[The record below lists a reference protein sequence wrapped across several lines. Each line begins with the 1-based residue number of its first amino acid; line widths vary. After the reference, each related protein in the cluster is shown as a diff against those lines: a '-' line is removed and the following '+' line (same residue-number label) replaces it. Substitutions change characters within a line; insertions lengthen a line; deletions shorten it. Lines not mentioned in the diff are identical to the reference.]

1 MKEMLLLNFKRIIAY
16 SLALTIISGSTLCIE
31 TADFIKNDIAVS
43 AVNTGYGGSCGEN
56 CKWSFD
62 SETGTLTISGSGKM
76 ADYSYDSQPWLGYAA
91 DIKSVTIE
99 NGITSIGNN
108 AFYNCSALSS
118 ITIPDSVASIGSYA
132 FNKTPF
138 LENQTTDVKYA
149 GKCVIDCNTNVTE
162 VEIKSDT
169 VGIADDAFY
178 SCKSLTEV
186 TIPDSVTNIGED
198 AFFNCTSL
206 TEVTIPNSVT
216 SIGKYAF
223 YECTSLTEVT
233 IPDSVASI
241 DSWAFFGTPFL
252 NNQTTDV
259 KYAGKWVIDCNENVT
274 EVEIKPDTVGI
285 ANNAFDNCSSFSSI
299 TIPDSVTSIGASAF
313 AFCDSLTGITIPNS
327 VTSIGDL
334 AFSNCHSLKEVTIPN
349 SVTSISAYA
358 FASCKSLTEVTIP
371 DSITSIGKHAFYSCT
386 SLEDV
391 YYTGTETQWNNI
403 NIDSN
408 NNESLKNAVIHYN
421 YSPSDEN
428 SDYSGSCG
436 ENCTY
441 SFDSATGILTISGTG
456 DMTDYTDSSAPE
468 TKPWLYLRDNIK
480 SIIVEEGVTSV
491 TNFAFSGINALL
503 TVSLPKSLT
512 SIGNTAFENCES
524 LKSVTVQGNSLQSI
538 GYEAFSGCSSLESI
552 TLPDSIKSVGDG
564 AFFGCTS
571 LKKAN
576 IPTAVTEIGNGMFQ
590 GCTVLE
596 DIEIPDG
603 VTSINSVAFSGCKA
617 LAEINIP
624 KSVTSVADSAFSG
637 CTLLTDIYIF
647 NSSMEIGSE
656 SFGYEDDSSLISG
669 VTIHG
674 YADSTAQKY
683 ADSNSISF
691 KALPDNH
698 CGENCTYSFNSKTGT
713 LTISGSGK
721 MADYSDFSTASWF
734 DYEQDI
740 KSVVIEDGITSI
752 GNFAFYQCSNLKSV
766 SIPDSV
772 TSIGDSAFY
781 YCKNLL
787 SIQIPDSVTSI
798 GSWAL
803 GGCSSLTSVIVP
815 DGITSIEYSAFRNCS
830 SLLAIAI
837 PESVISFGD
846 DAFENCTALA
856 DIYYSGTETKW
867 NDIKIGSYNEDL
879 NNAAVHYDYSKDSN
893 YIGSC
898 GKDCTYSFSSATGTL
913 TISGTGNMND
923 YENSP
928 PWYGY
933 AADIK
938 SVTIENGI
946 TSIGN
951 YAFHNCSSLSSI
963 TIPDS
968 VTSIGDYAFA
978 ATNLESIII
987 PDSVTHMGTYVFS
1000 QCSRLCDIVLSKS
1013 LSDIELGTFYF
1024 CLNLTEINIPS
1035 SVAYIS
1041 IDAFTNCYSLEK
1053 INVESTNKYY
1063 ISENGVLFNKSKSSL
1078 IEYPEGKKDTGY
1090 TIPDSVTSIGDD
1102 AFEDCASLTK
1112 ITIPDSVTS
1121 IGNRA
1126 FDNCTKLE
1134 DVYYKGTETQWNSI
1148 ETGSDND
1155 PLTSAT
1161 IHYNY
1166 SPSDEN
1172 SDYSGSCG
1180 ENCTYSFDSATGIL
1194 TISGT
1199 GDMTGYTESN
1209 ELPWASYNTDIKS
1222 VVIEN
1227 GITSIGDYVF
1237 FNCSSLTSITIPN
1250 SVTSIGEYVFAQ
1262 CKSLTS
1268 ITIPDKVL
1276 RIGENAFLACESLTD
1291 ITVDNKNNYYSSIDG
1306 VLFNKAQSS
1315 LIKYPEGKNGKS
1327 YIIPDSVNSI
1337 ETSAF
1342 IYCYELTSITLPD
1355 NAKFIKDYAFYFCN
1369 SLTSITI
1376 PDSVTS
1382 IGNYAFYSCSS
1393 LEDVYYTGT
1402 KTQWDNIQIG
1412 SDNDPLTSTTI
1423 HYNYSEPE
1431 TTTTETTVTTAETTV
1446 TTTSAKTTTTTE
1458 PPVTTTSAK
1467 TTTTTEPPVTTTTT
1481 TTTSATETSVTE
1493 TSNRKFEYEKDTWV
1507 FPNREDYFGTGEYYV
1522 SKTSLYRLYS
1532 QVSNVEKNSIKRHK
1546 RSGWSGSCYGMA
1558 VTSILANAGIF
1569 NISDWQ
1575 TGSEYL
1581 REIEPISKDT
1591 NDDTESLI
1599 NYYFLTQFT
1608 TEIQQAV
1615 AENAYKDDSVI
1626 LSELV
1631 KSLENGGNPA
1641 LVCFSGK
1648 LYDKSNGGHAVT
1660 AYGVEKGSWVKD
1672 GLLCTKRIL
1681 IYDNN
1686 YSEFSDNACIY
1697 LNDDCTKWCIPI
1709 YKIGSVYHE
1718 NDHINLASS
1727 DISLINNK
1735 GFIKGT
1741 NYSSDS
1747 GFISKM
1753 TSESDNFNFSI
1764 SKIKEVDGSFSF
1776 NGAVDTDEIKIIYPM
1791 YADSENKEF
1800 SMLLRDSTSGYQY
1813 TADNAEAMNISMEYL
1828 DSMYEVNLSNGKSV
1842 RFTPDGYVD
1851 IEADISSFEIKS
1863 TFNEDMCNLP
1873 WYTVG
1878 VSGKY
1883 ADSVKFEQTEQGF
1896 VMSGDNL
1903 VNIIVR
1909 ANSDDINTSAVFST
1923 SAEKVLIYSIDE
1935 KTIGVSAD
1943 TDGNG
1948 SFETELETGSMGDID
1963 GDGNITSADALKIL
1977 QSVTNLSQLDDM
1989 QSCLADIDGDGIVTS
2004 ADALRLLQYT
2014 VGLYDEL

>member
-16 SLALTIISGSTLCIE
+16 ALALTIISGSTLCIE

-62 SETGTLTISGSGKM
+62 SETGALTITGSGKM

-91 DIKSVTIE
+91 DIKSVNIE

-108 AFYNCSALSS
+108 AFYNCSSLE
-118 ITIPDSVASIGSYA
+118 YA
-132 FNKTPF
+132 
-138 LENQTTDVKYA
+138 D
-149 GKCVIDCNTNVTE
+149 
-162 VEIKSDT
+162 
-169 VGIADDAFY
+169 
-178 SCKSLTEV
+178 
-186 TIPDSVTNIGED
+186 IPDSVTSVGN
-198 AFFNCTSL
+198 ASFSACKSL
-206 TEVTIPNSVT
+206 KDITIPQGMTDINQF
-216 SIGKYAF
+216 AF
-223 YECTSLTEVT
+223 S
-233 IPDSVASI
+233 
-241 DSWAFFGTPFL
+241 G
-252 NNQTTDV
+252 
-259 KYAGKWVIDCNENVT
+259 
-274 EVEIKPDTVGI
+274 
-285 ANNAFDNCSSFSSI
+285 CSSFSEL
-299 TIPDSVTSIGASAF
+299 TIPDSVTSIADHAF
-313 AFCDSLTGITIPNS
+313 GNCTG
-327 VTSIGDL
+327 L
-334 AFSNCHSLKEVTIPN
+334 YK
-349 SVTSISAYA
+349 
-358 FASCKSLTEVTIP
+358 VTIP
-371 DSITSIGKHAFYSCT
+371 DSITTIEQGVFMNCTNLSEVNLPDSIKTIRYQSFWGCT
-386 SLEDV
+386 SL
-391 YYTGTETQWNNI
+391 TGITLPPETETIESFAFKECSSLAEITFPESVTSIGGRSFESCPELKNI
-403 NIDSN
+403 YVLNPQAEISENAFGYMYSVSTPIDGVTIHGYANSTAQKYADSN
-408 NNESLKNAVIHYN
+408 SISFEALPDNQ
-421 YSPSDEN
+421 
-428 SDYSGSCG
+428 CG
-436 ENCTY
+436 ENCTW
-441 SFDSATGILTISGTG
+441 SFDSKTGTLTISGSG

-524 LKSVTVQGNSLQSI
+524 LKSVTIQGNSLQSI

-837 PESVISFGD
+837 PESVVSFGD

-867 NDIKIGSYNEDL
+867 NAIKIGSYNEDL

-913 TISGTGNMND
+913 TISGTGNMTD
-923 YENSP
+923 YENSQ
-928 PWYGY
+928 PWLGY
-933 AADIK
+933 ADDIK
-938 SVTIENGI
+938 TVTIENGI

-1000 QCSRLCDIVLSKS
+1000 QCSGLCDIVLSKS

-1126 FDNCTKLE
+1126 FDNCKKLE

-1148 ETGSDND
+1148 ETGFYND

-1199 GDMTGYTESN
+1199 GDMTGYTTESD

-1382 IGNYAFYSCSS
+1382 IGNYAFYSCTS

-1412 SDNDPLTSTTI
+1412 SDNDPLTSATI

-1431 TTTTETTVTTAETTV
+1431 TTTTETTVTTSETTV
-1446 TTTSAKTTTTTE
+1446 TTTSAKTTTTTEPPVTTTSAKTTTTEPPVTTTSAKTTTTTEPPVTTTSVKTTTTTE

-1481 TTTSATETSVTE
+1481 TTTTTSATETSSSE

-1631 KSLENGGNPA
+1631 QSLENGGNPA

>member
-16 SLALTIISGSTLCIE
+16 ALALTIISGSTLCIE

-56 CKWSFD
+56 CTWSFD
-62 SETGTLTISGSGKM
+62 SETGTLTISGSGAMKN
-76 ADYSYDSQPWLGYAA
+76 YSYDSQPWLGYAA

-108 AFYNCSALSS
+108 AFYNCSSLE
-118 ITIPDSVASIGSYA
+118 YA
-132 FNKTPF
+132 
-138 LENQTTDVKYA
+138 D
-149 GKCVIDCNTNVTE
+149 
-162 VEIKSDT
+162 
-169 VGIADDAFY
+169 
-178 SCKSLTEV
+178 
-186 TIPDSVTNIGED
+186 IPDSVTSVGS
-198 AFFNCTSL
+198 ASFSACKSL
-206 TEVTIPNSVT
+206 KDITIPQGMTDINQF
-216 SIGKYAF
+216 AF
-223 YECTSLTEVT
+223 S
-233 IPDSVASI
+233 
-241 DSWAFFGTPFL
+241 G
-252 NNQTTDV
+252 
-259 KYAGKWVIDCNENVT
+259 
-274 EVEIKPDTVGI
+274 
-285 ANNAFDNCSSFSSI
+285 CSSFSEL
-299 TIPDSVTSIGASAF
+299 TIPDSVTSIADHAF
-313 AFCDSLTGITIPNS
+313 GNCTG
-327 VTSIGDL
+327 L
-334 AFSNCHSLKEVTIPN
+334 YK
-349 SVTSISAYA
+349 
-358 FASCKSLTEVTIP
+358 VTIP
-371 DSITSIGKHAFYSCT
+371 DSITTIEQGVFMNCTNLSEVNLPDSIKTIKYQSFWGCT
-386 SLEDV
+386 SLYEMVLPPD
-391 YYTGTETQWNNI
+391 TETV
-403 NIDSN
+403 
-408 NNESLKNAVIHYN
+408 ESFAFKECSGLVKVVFPESVTSIGGRSFESCPLLKNIYVLNPQAEIFENAFGYM
-421 YSPSDEN
+421 YSVSTPIDGVTLHGYANSTAQTYAEEN
-428 SDYSGSCG
+428 SLAFETVTDNQCG
-436 ENCTY
+436 ENCTW
-441 SFDSATGILTISGTG
+441 SFDSKTGTLTISGSG

-674 YADSTAQKY
+674 YANSTAQTY

-691 KALPDNH
+691 EVLPDNH

-772 TSIGDSAFY
+772 TSIGDNAFY

-837 PESVISFGD
+837 PESVVSFGD

-867 NDIKIGSYNEDL
+867 NAIKIGSYNENL

-913 TISGTGNMND
+913 TISGTGNMTD
-923 YENSP
+923 YGYESP

-933 AADIK
+933 ADDIK
-938 SVTIENGI
+938 TVTIENSI
-946 TSIGN
+946 TSIGD
-951 YAFHNCSSLSSI
+951 YAFRNCSSLSSI

-968 VTSIGDYAFA
+968 VTSIGDYAFV

-1000 QCSRLCDIVLSKS
+1000 QCSGLCDIVLSKS

-1035 SVAYIS
+1035 SVAYIN

-1078 IEYPEGKKDTGY
+1078 IKYPEGKKDKSYIIPNSVTSIGIDAFSDCTSLTEV
-1090 TIPDSVTSIGDD
+1090 TIPDSVTSIGDGVFSNCTSLKEVTIPD
-1102 AFEDCASLTK
+1102 SITSISDHAFHGCTSLKEVTIPNSVTSIDGNAFYNTPFLENQITDIKYAGKWVVDCNENVTEVEIKSDTVGIANNAFEDCTSLTE

-1121 IGNRA
+1121 IGNWA
-1126 FDNCTKLE
+1126 FDNCKKLE

-1148 ETGSDND
+1148 ETGFYND

-1199 GDMTGYTESN
+1199 GDMTGYTTESD

-1237 FNCSSLTSITIPN
+1237 YN
-1250 SVTSIGEYVFAQ
+1250 
-1262 CKSLTS
+1262 
-1268 ITIPDKVL
+1268 
-1276 RIGENAFLACESLTD
+1276 
-1291 ITVDNKNNYYSSIDG
+1291 
-1306 VLFNKAQSS
+1306 
-1315 LIKYPEGKNGKS
+1315 
-1327 YIIPDSVNSI
+1327 
-1337 ETSAF
+1337 
-1342 IYCYELTSITLPD
+1342 
-1355 NAKFIKDYAFYFCN
+1355 CN
-1369 SLTSITI
+1369 SLTSIII
-1376 PDSVTS
+1376 PDNVTS
-1382 IGNYAFYSCSS
+1382 IGDSAFYSCTS

-1412 SDNDPLTSTTI
+1412 SDNDPITSATI

-1467 TTTTTEPPVTTTTT
+1467 TTTTTEPPVTTTSAKTTTTTEPPVTTTSAKTTTTTEPPVTTTSAKTTTTEPPVTTTSAKTTTTEPPVTTTT
-1481 TTTSATETSVTE
+1481 TTTSATETSSSE

-1522 SKTSLYRLYS
+1522 SKTSLYKLYS

-1631 KSLENGGNPA
+1631 QSLENGGNPA

>member
-16 SLALTIISGSTLCIE
+16 ALALTIISGSTLCIE

-62 SETGTLTISGSGKM
+62 SETGALTITGSGAMK
-76 ADYSYDSQPWLGYAA
+76 DYSYDSQPWLSYAA

-108 AFYNCSALSS
+108 AFYNCSSLEYADISDSVTSVGSASFSACKSLKD
-118 ITIPDSVASIGSYA
+118 ITIPQGMTDINQFA
-132 FNKTPF
+132 FS
-138 LENQTTDVKYA
+138 
-149 GKCVIDCNTNVTE
+149 G
-162 VEIKSDT
+162 
-169 VGIADDAFY
+169 
-178 SCKSLTEV
+178 
-186 TIPDSVTNIGED
+186 
-198 AFFNCTSL
+198 
-206 TEVTIPNSVT
+206 
-216 SIGKYAF
+216 
-223 YECTSLTEVT
+223 
-233 IPDSVASI
+233 
-241 DSWAFFGTPFL
+241 
-252 NNQTTDV
+252 
-259 KYAGKWVIDCNENVT
+259 
-274 EVEIKPDTVGI
+274 
-285 ANNAFDNCSSFSSI
+285 CSSFSEL
-299 TIPDSVTSIGASAF
+299 TIPDSVTSIADHAF
-313 AFCDSLTGITIPNS
+313 GNCTG
-327 VTSIGDL
+327 L
-334 AFSNCHSLKEVTIPN
+334 YK
-349 SVTSISAYA
+349 
-358 FASCKSLTEVTIP
+358 VTIP
-371 DSITSIGKHAFYSCT
+371 DSITTIEQGVFMNCT
-386 SLEDV
+386 SLSEV
-391 YYTGTETQWNNI
+391 
-403 NIDSN
+403 
-408 NNESLKNAVIHYN
+408 H
-421 YSPSDEN
+421 
-428 SDYSGSCG
+428 
-436 ENCTY
+436 
-441 SFDSATGILTISGTG
+441 
-456 DMTDYTDSSAPE
+456 
-468 TKPWLYLRDNIK
+468 
-480 SIIVEEGVTSV
+480 
-491 TNFAFSGINALL
+491 
-503 TVSLPKSLT
+503 
-512 SIGNTAFENCES
+512 
-524 LKSVTVQGNSLQSI
+524 
-538 GYEAFSGCSSLESI
+538 
-552 TLPDSIKSVGDG
+552 LPDSIKTIRYQS
-564 AFFGCTS
+564 FWGCTS
-571 LKKAN
+571 LTG
-576 IPTAVTEIGNGMFQ
+576 ITLPPETE
-590 GCTVLE
+590 T
-596 DIEIPDG
+596 IESFAFKECSGLVKVVFPES
-603 VTSINSVAFSGCKA
+603 VTSIGGRSFESCPLLKNIYV
-617 LAEINIP
+617 LNPQAEI
-624 KSVTSVADSAFSG
+624 
-637 CTLLTDIYIF
+637 
-647 NSSMEIGSE
+647 SE
-656 SFGYEDDSSLISG
+656 NAFGYMYSVSTPIDG

-674 YADSTAQKY
+674 YADSTAQTY
-683 ADSNSISF
+683 AEENSLAF
-691 KALPDNH
+691 ETVAENQ
-698 CGENCTYSFNSKTGT
+698 CGENCTYSFDSETGT
-713 LTISGSGK
+713 LTISGSGAMK
-721 MADYSDFSTASWF
+721 DYSDFSTASWF

-837 PESVISFGD
+837 PESVVSFGD

-867 NDIKIGSYNEDL
+867 NTIKTGSYNEDL

-898 GKDCTYSFSSATGTL
+898 GDDCTYSFSSATGTL
-913 TISGTGNMND
+913 TVSGTGDMTEYKSSYEIPWED
-923 YENSP
+923 YTS
-928 PWYGY
+928 
-933 AADIK
+933 DIK
-938 SVTIENGI
+938 SVVIKKGV
-946 TSIGN
+946 TSVGN
-951 YAFHNCSSLSSI
+951 YAFDNCSNLTSVTVADSVISIKPSAFSYCGNLTSITIPEGVKSIGDWALGGCSSLTSVTIPDSVAYIGHNAFAYCSSLTSINIPASVASIGNEFYSCSSLTDITVDSRNNYYSSVDGVLFNKDKSLLIAYPSGKKDEIYTIPDGVTSIGKSAFTVCNNLSIVNIPDSVSSIEDSAFDLCINLKSI
-963 TIPDS
+963 TIPDG
-968 VTSIGDYAFA
+968 VTSVGERTFHFCKNM
-978 ATNLESIII
+978 T
-987 PDSVTHMGTYVFS
+987 SV
-1000 QCSRLCDIVLSKS
+1000 
-1013 LSDIELGTFYF
+1013 
-1024 CLNLTEINIPS
+1024 
-1035 SVAYIS
+1035 
-1041 IDAFTNCYSLEK
+1041 
-1053 INVESTNKYY
+1053 
-1063 ISENGVLFNKSKSSL
+1063 
-1078 IEYPEGKKDTGY
+1078 
-1090 TIPDSVTSIGDD
+1090 TIPDSITSIGYQ
-1102 AFEDCASLTK
+1102 AFDECKSLT
-1112 ITIPDSVTS
+1112 
-1121 IGNRA
+1121 
-1126 FDNCTKLE
+1126 

-1148 ETGSDND
+1148 ETGLNND

-1161 IHYNY
+1161 IY
-1166 SPSDEN
+1166 
-1172 SDYSGSCG
+1172 
-1180 ENCTYSFDSATGIL
+1180 
-1194 TISGT
+1194 
-1199 GDMTGYTESN
+1199 
-1209 ELPWASYNTDIKS
+1209 
-1222 VVIEN
+1222 
-1227 GITSIGDYVF
+1227 
-1237 FNCSSLTSITIPN
+1237 
-1250 SVTSIGEYVFAQ
+1250 
-1262 CKSLTS
+1262 
-1268 ITIPDKVL
+1268 
-1276 RIGENAFLACESLTD
+1276 
-1291 ITVDNKNNYYSSIDG
+1291 
-1306 VLFNKAQSS
+1306 
-1315 LIKYPEGKNGKS
+1315 
-1327 YIIPDSVNSI
+1327 
-1337 ETSAF
+1337 
-1342 IYCYELTSITLPD
+1342 
-1355 NAKFIKDYAFYFCN
+1355 
-1369 SLTSITI
+1369 
-1376 PDSVTS
+1376 
-1382 IGNYAFYSCSS
+1382 
-1393 LEDVYYTGT
+1393 
-1402 KTQWDNIQIG
+1402 
-1412 SDNDPLTSTTI
+1412 
-1423 HYNYSEPE
+1423 YNYSEPE

-1467 TTTTTEPPVTTTTT
+1467 TTTTTEPPVTTTSAKTTTTTEPPVTTTTTTTT
-1481 TTTSATETSVTE
+1481 TTTSTTETSSSE

-1522 SKTSLYRLYS
+1522 SKTSLYKLYS

-1631 KSLENGGNPA
+1631 QSLENGGNPA

-1648 LYDKSNGGHAVT
+1648 LYDKLNGGHAVT

-1709 YKIGSVYHE
+1709 YKTGSVYHE

-1735 GFIKGT
+1735 GFINGT

-1989 QSCLADIDGDGIVTS
+1989 QSCLADIDGDGMVTS